1 MALFFALGRF
11 VGTLGPLLRVSWLL
25 VGVLG
30 WFCRVQERSRV
41 DFGGFG
47 ALPGVFLEP
56 PTLIFSVFCAHACL
70 LFTQAPDTQKPRK
83 NLGFFDVLRT

>member
-1 MALFFALGRF
+1 MLELCWRYFSFRGAD
-11 VGTLGPLLRVSWLL
+11 GPLLRLSCLL

-30 WFCRVQERSRV
+30 WFCRVQERARV

-56 PTLIFSVFCAHACL
+56 PTLIFSVF
-70 LFTQAPDTQKPRK
+70 
-83 NLGFFDVLRT
+83 

>member
-1 MALFFALGRF
+1 MLAPFSSLGRF
-11 VGTLGPLLRVSWLL
+11 LGALGPLLHVSWLL

-56 PTLIFSVFCAHACL
+56 PTLIFSVF
-70 LFTQAPDTQKPRK
+70 
-83 NLGFFDVLRT
+83 